1 MAEKIFIIENM
12 SCNHC
17 VMAVK
22 KELSKL
28 NLDSFQVEIGSAK
41 INYDESKTKDEQIV
55 KAIEEAGYKVRK
67 D

>member
-1 MAEKIFIIENM
+1 MEEKTFIIENM

-41 INYDESKTKDEQIV
+41 INYNELKTTVEQIV

>member
-12 SCNHC
+12 SCHHC

-28 NLDSFQVEIGSAK
+28 NLNSFQVEIGSAK
-41 INYDESKTKDEQIV
+41 INYDESITTDEQIE

>member
-41 INYDESKTKDEQIV
+41 INYDESKTKNEQIV
-55 KAIEEAGYKVRK
+55 KAIEEAGYKVRR